1 MARDDNATPGKAIA
15 VRLVYP
21 LYPCVSLLKP
31 QHFSFCFSLY
41 LHLFFYHCLLYPYKY
56 FYIPTGTFISLQV
69 LLYPY
74 MCFYIPTC
82 TFISLQVLLYPLGTF
97 ISLQVLLYPYMYC
110 YIPTCTF
117 YIPTGTFIPLQVL
130 FSVTMASMIMEQS
143 MTCFQ
148 ALIHARVSAYTAF
161 NIIDRVSM

>member
-1 MARDDNATPGKAIA
+1 MP
-15 VRLVYP
+15 
-21 LYPCVSLLKP
+21 
-31 QHFSFCFSLY
+31 F
-41 LHLFFYHCLLYPYKY
+41 
-56 FYIPTGTFISLQV
+56 IPLQV

-74 MCFYIPTC
+74 RYFYILTC
-82 TFISLQVLLYPLGTF
+82 TF